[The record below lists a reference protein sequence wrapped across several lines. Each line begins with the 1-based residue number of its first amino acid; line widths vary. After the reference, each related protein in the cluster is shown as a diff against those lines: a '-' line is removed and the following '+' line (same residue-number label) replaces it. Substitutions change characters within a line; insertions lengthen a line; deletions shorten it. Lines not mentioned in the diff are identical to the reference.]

1 MTPGTDDVP
10 RLGPNRRGVYLL
22 PNLFTTAAL
31 FGGFYSIISALNG
44 RFIDSSIAIFF
55 AGVMDGLD
63 GRVARWTHT
72 VTEFG
77 KEYDSL
83 SDVVAFGL
91 APAVVMYRWAFVPDL
106 HESAI
111 VARFGWLAA
120 FFYAVTAALR
130 LARFNTHAPLLDKR
144 YFQGLPSPAAAGL
157 VASFVWLLE
166 SWPHGSW
173 IMIPAWI
180 VLVATGALMVSQF
193 RYYSFK
199 DFNLAGR
206 IRYTSA
212 VAIPIFL
219 IVIALSPAKILFVCL
234 LAYAVSGPLFSL
246 WRWRHR
252 RRKAGVAP

>member
-1 MTPGTDDVP
+1 MERTSLEGT
-10 RLGPNRRGVYLL
+10 RRRGIYLL

-31 FGGFYSIISALNG
+31 FGGFYAIISALNG
-44 RFIDSSIAIFF
+44 RFVDAAVAIFLS
-55 AGVMDGLD
+55 GIMDGLD

-91 APAVVMYRWAFVPDL
+91 APSVVVYRWAFVPYL
-106 HESAI
+106 HESAL

-130 LARFNTHAPLLDKR
+130 LARFNTHAAALDKR
-144 YFQGLPSPAAAGL
+144 FFQGLPSPAAAGL
-157 VASFVWLLE
+157 VASSVWLLDR
-166 SWPHGSW
+166 WPRGSW
-173 IMIPAWI
+173 VMIPAWI
-180 VLVATGALMVSQF
+180 VLVAAGVLMVSQI
-193 RYYSFK
+193 RYWSFK

-212 VAIPIFL
+212 VVIPLFL
-219 IVIALSPAKILFVCL
+219 IVIALSPAKVLFTST
-234 LAYAVSGPLFSL
+234 LAYALSGPLFSL
-246 WRWRHR
+246 WRWRR
-252 RRKAGVAP
+252 RRRRTGGPA